1 MQHPINP
8 PTYDRVTATAPRL
21 RSALRSAVF
30 SAVIVFVSALIAG
43 CGGGGSTS
51 SSASA
56 TPPGTPFKGHAV
68 IQLNLQ
74 APIPS
79 GALASLTSV
88 LQARFAA
95 ASVDAQISRPSDT
108 QLAIDFA
115 GALSE
120 DIVTALLITNGVQ
133 FKKPQLNDTQ
143 IKCKDTSGNEFDI
156 DLSGVKQAGDLP
168 VCLSNDG
175 RQGQIEWL
183 PATAN
188 LGGTDTQLSSAMI
201 TTDHVF
207 VKTDST
213 GTKALDAQFNSDGT
227 TILQEVSTSLVN
239 YPLGV
244 FLDDTLLMAPLIKRP
259 ITTGLITLAGVSPDV
274 MTELYA
280 ILKGGQ
286 LPAPVSI
293 VSIELK

>member
-1 MQHPINP
+1 MLHPIRP
-8 PTYDRVTATAPRL
+8 PTYDRVTATAPKL
-21 RSALRSAVF
+21 RSAWRAAVLSAVV
-30 SAVIVFVSALIAG
+30 ALVSALIAG
-43 CGGGGSTS
+43 CGAGDSTS
-51 SSASA
+51 SSV

-79 GALASLTSV
+79 DALASLSRV

-95 ASVDAQISRPSDT
+95 ASVDAQISSPSDT

-120 DIVTALLITNGVQ
+120 DIVTELLVTNGVQ
-133 FKKPQLNDTQ
+133 FKKPQLSDTQ

-156 DLSGVKQAGDLP
+156 DLTGLRQAGDLP
-168 VCLSNDG
+168 VCLSDGG

-183 PATAN
+183 QATAN
-188 LGGTDTQLSSAMI
+188 LGGTDTQLSGAMI
-201 TTDHVF
+201 TPDHVL
-207 VKTDST
+207 VKTDSA
-213 GTKALDAQFNSDGT
+213 GAESLDAQFNGDGT
-227 TILQEVSTSLVN
+227 TVLQEVSTALVN

-244 FLDDTLLMAPLIKRP
+244 FLDNTLLMAPLIKRP
-259 ITTGLITLAGVSPDV
+259 ITTGRITLAGASPDG
-274 MTELYA
+274 MKELYA
-280 ILKGGQ
+280 ILKGGE

>member
-1 MQHPINP
+1 MLHPIKP
-8 PTYDRVTATAPRL
+8 PTYDRVTATAPKR
-21 RSALRSAVF
+21 RSALRAAVF
-30 SAVIVFVSALIAG
+30 CAVVALVSALIAG
-43 CGGGGSTS
+43 CGTGDSTS
-51 SSASA
+51 SSPTPSA
-56 TPPGTPFKGHAV
+56 TPLKGHAV

-79 GALASLTSV
+79 DALASLARV
-88 LQARFAA
+88 LTARFTA
-95 ASVDAQISRPSDT
+95 ASVDARISSPGDT

-115 GALSE
+115 GALTE
-120 DIVTALLITNGVQ
+120 DIVTQLLTTNGVQ
-133 FKKPQLNDTQ
+133 FKRPQLNDTQ

-156 DLSGVKQAGDLP
+156 DLTGVKQAGDLP
-168 VCLSNDG
+168 VCVGSG
-175 RQGQIEWL
+175 GQRGQIEWL

-188 LGGTDTQLSSAMI
+188 LGGADTQLSGAMI
-201 TTDHVF
+201 TTDVLA
-207 VKTDST
+207 KADST
-213 GTKALDAQFNSDGT
+213 GTQALDAQFNSDGT

-259 ITTGLITLAGVSPDV
+259 ITTGRITLAGASPEG